1 MTREARRSNR
11 YNRFLPISVIG
22 MDTNR
27 NEIMAGPFPGRIIN
41 ISRHGACLLMSQVIS
56 NSFHLFHSINESE
69 TSCIQLTINIQP
81 EIINCKIPGLPV
93 WMDIFRE
100 GDIRAFKIGIE
111 FMCAADNE
119 EMLHLEQVVSK
130 R

>member
-1 MTREARRSNR
+1 
-11 YNRFLPISVIG
+11 
-22 MDTNR
+22 MDTSR

-56 NSFHLFHSINESE
+56 NSFHLFHSIKENEN
-69 TSCIQLTINIQP
+69 SCIQLTINIQP
-81 EIINCKIPGLPV
+81 EIINCKIPGQPV

-111 FMCAADNE
+111 FMDDADNE
-119 EMLHLEQVVSK
+119 KMLHLEQVVRK